1 MKKNSNVRSTD
12 YISFETKE
20 GIEDF
25 QITYFDESTKDKCK
39 YFGLIGNNFG
49 AIVPTIG
56 TFKDGDGETKYSF
69 LDYDI
74 NNLFTVSLDK
84 NWPFIFRNLGQGY
97 AQEVVSG
104 KVIRIGTKEEIAKEL
119 DKEDDLEWFQSK
131 LDYISSNPLVYYVDD
146 QDYIVVNDEYK
157 ILVSRYYDDLDGFR
171 EYMDTLDNG
180 AKKEIRREFE
190 ETSKNAEAIA
200 FVDNI
205 LFDYEKKY
213 SLKMNKRKNQ

>member
-1 MKKNSNVRSTD
+1 MEKISNVRSTD

-25 QITYFDESTKDKCK
+25 RITYFDESTKNKCK

-56 TFKDGDGETKYSF
+56 TFEDGDGETKYSF
-69 LDYDI
+69 FDYDI
-74 NNLFTVSLDK
+74 NNLFTSSLDK
-84 NWPFIFRNLGQGY
+84 NWPFIFRNLGHGY

-146 QDYIVVNDEYK
+146 QDYIVVNDVYK
-157 ILVSRYYDDLDGFR
+157 NLVSRYYDDLDGFR
-171 EYMDTLDNG
+171 EYMDTLDKG
-180 AKKEIRREFE
+180 AKKEIRIELE
-190 ETSKNAEAIA
+190 ETSKTAEAIA

-213 SLKMNKRKNQ
+213 SLKMNKKKNQ